1 MSPDTRGR
9 APESPN
15 AGRSAARILLLSN
28 GHGEDLSGALIG
40 RELQALGHRV
50 EALPL
55 VGHGRA
61 YSQAGIQVLGR
72 TREYSTGGLG
82 YTSLLGRITEVV
94 QGQVLYLLARLGLLL
109 RQARRFD
116 LILVVGDVIPVAAAW
131 LSRRPFAT
139 YLVAYSSHYEGRLRL
154 PWPCA
159 PGLQSRR
166 SLRIY
171 SRDQLSADDL
181 SQQLQR
187 PVHFFGNPFLDSA
200 LGPVEPLA
208 GAPLQRLGLLPGS
221 RLPEATANLE
231 LMLRVLER
239 LPKTLHQPARLGLH
253 AALVGKLTPQ
263 EVAPVASRLGWRL
276 HLDGER
282 RCRLQRGPLQLQLEW
297 GRFAAVVQQ
306 CDLLLSMTGTAAE
319 QCVGLG
325 KPVLQ
330 LAGGGPQF
338 TAGFAEAQRRLLGPG
353 LTCAEGPPG
362 SERQLSDTA
371 LLVET
376 LLQRLLDDTAWRDTL
391 RRIGSERIGS
401 GGGGARMAADLHAL
415 LEKRR
420 HG

>member
-1 MSPDTRGR
+1 MNRR
-9 APESPN
+9 QAE
-15 AGRSAARILLLSN
+15 GRSARILLLSN

-40 RELQALGHRV
+40 LELQKLGHQLD
-50 EALPL
+50 ALPL

-61 YSQAGIQVLGR
+61 YAQAALPLLGR

-82 YTSLLGRITEVV
+82 YTSLLARLTEVV
-94 QGQVLYLLARLGLLL
+94 QGQVLYLLGRLALLARVAH
-109 RQARRFD
+109 RYD
-116 LILVVGDVIPVAAAW
+116 LILVVGDVIPVLAAW
-131 LSRRPFAT
+131 LSGRPFAT

-154 PWPCA
+154 PWPC
-159 PGLQSRR
+159 GRCLQSRR
-166 SLRIY
+166 SLRLY
-171 SRDQLSADDL
+171 SRDQLTADDL
-181 SQQLQR
+181 SCQLQR
-187 PVHFFGNPFLDSA
+187 PMLFAGNPFMDGSLGVHDA
-200 LGPVEPLA
+200 LP

-221 RLPEATANLE
+221 RLPEAVQNLE
-231 LMLRVLER
+231 LMLQVLER
-239 LPKTLHQPARLGLH
+239 LPEELRQTSRLGLH

-263 EVAPVASRLGWRL
+263 EVAPVASGLGWRL
-276 HLDGER
+276 HLDGEQ

-353 LTCAEGPPG
+353 VFCAEGSLG
-362 SERQLSDTA
+362 SEEQLRGTA
-371 LLVET
+371 QLVQT
-376 LLQRLLDDTAWRDTL
+376 LLERLQREPSWHHELQQLGAQ
-391 RRIGSERIGS
+391 RIGS
-401 GGGGARMAADLHAL
+401 GGGAARMAADLHQL
-415 LEKRR
+415 LLQRI

>member
-1 MSPDTRGR
+1 MKP
-9 APESPN
+9 
-15 AGRSAARILLLSN
+15 ARVLLLSN

-40 RELQALGHRV
+40 KELQRLGHHV

-61 YSQAGIQVLGR
+61 YRQAEIAVLGH

-82 YTSLLGRITEVV
+82 YTSLVGRLTEVV
-94 QGQVLYLLARLGLLL
+94 QGQILYLLRRLGLLL
-109 RQARRFD
+109 RIARRYE
-116 LILVVGDVIPVAAAW
+116 LILAVGDVIPVLAAW
-131 LSRRPFAT
+131 LSGRAFAT

-154 PWPCA
+154 PWPCM
-159 PGLQSRR
+159 PCLRSRR
-166 SLRIY
+166 SRRVY
-171 SRDQLSADDL
+171 SRDQLTASDL
-181 SQQLQR
+181 SEQLGR
-187 PVHFFGNPFLDSA
+187 AVLFAGNPFFDGS
-200 LGPVEPLA
+200 LGACPPLA

-221 RLPEATANLE
+221 RLPEALQNLA

-239 LPKTLHQPARLGLH
+239 LPQRLHQPARLGLH

-263 EVAPVASRLGWRL
+263 EVAPLASGLGWLL
-276 HLDGER
+276 HFDGEQ

-338 TAGFAEAQRRLLGPG
+338 TAGFAEAQRRLLGPAMF
-353 LTCAEGPPG
+353 CAEGSPG
-362 SERQLSDTA
+362 SEQQLAGTVE
-371 LLVET
+371 LLED
-376 LLQRLLDDTAWRDTL
+376 LLERLQQDPSWREGL
-391 RRIGSERIGS
+391 QQLGQERIGS
-401 GGGGARMAADLHAL
+401 GGGGARMAADLDQL
-415 LEKRR
+415 LQEHR